1 MKRIITISLVA
12 LLVSCASNSG
22 VFRISQNTYQV
33 TTRATWELG
42 GRVGAM
48 RMAMEEATKFCSE
61 HGGKQ
66 LKVIKETDD
75 YGHFQGGI
83 VNLTFSCE

>member
-1 MKRIITISLVA
+1 MKHIIALLVIG
-12 LLVSCASNSG
+12 LLVSCASNTG
-22 VFRISQNTYQV
+22 VYRVGENTYQV
-33 TTRATWELG
+33 TTRATWEPG

-48 RMAMEEATKFCSE
+48 RMAMQEATKFCSE
-61 HGGKQ
+61 HGGRQ

>member
-1 MKRIITISLVA
+1 MKRIFTYLLVA
-12 LLVSCASNSG
+12 VLVSCASNSG
-22 VFRISQNTYQV
+22 VFRVSENTYQV
-33 TTRATWELG
+33 STRATWELG

-48 RMAMEEATKFCSE
+48 RMAMEEATKYCSA
-61 HGGKQ
+61 HGGKK
-66 LKVIKETDD
+66 LKVIKYTDD

>member
-1 MKRIITISLVA
+1 MKHIIALLVIG
-12 LLVSCASNSG
+12 LLVSCASNTG
-22 VFRISQNTYQV
+22 VYRVGENTYQV

-48 RMAMEEATKFCSE
+48 RMAMQETTKFCSE
-61 HGGKQ
+61 HGGRQ